1 MVVIICHIV
10 ILCHI
15 VLCYD
20 VTLLLYVTLSYMFY
34 ACHYKHKLN
43 NYNDSITFYFV
54 NWDSCVILVFQY
66 CTEKC

>member
-1 MVVIICHIV
+1 MVVIICHVV

-15 VLCYD
+15 VICYD
-20 VTLLLYVTLSYMFY
+20 VTLLYVTLSYMFY

-43 NYNDSITFYFV
+43 NYNDSIKFYFV
-54 NWDSCVILVFQY
+54 NWVSCVILVFQY